1 MIKVTTTT
9 LPIPVKCILHGG
21 YQGRRKM
28 EEGHNETKEFAG
40 GNTSPRQHH
49 EQTKNVLGGKLTSCC
64 SDPVTGFLRD
74 GYCNTNLADHGTHVV
89 CAIITDEFLR
99 FTKSRGNDLGTPLPE
114 YQFPG
119 LKTGDRWC
127 LCALR
132 WKEACEAGVA
142 PLLDLKATHEK
153 ALEYISRDTLEKFR
167 ID

>member
-1 MIKVTTTT
+1 MKKEHDKT
-9 LPIPVKCILHGG
+9 
-21 YQGRRKM
+21 
-28 EEGHNETKEFAG
+28 EEFVEGDTFPK
-40 GNTSPRQHH
+40 QHH
-49 EQTKNVLGGKLTSCC
+49 EQTKNVLGTKLNSCS
-64 SDPVTGFLRD
+64 SDSMTGFLRD
-74 GYCNTNLADHGTHVV
+74 GYCNTNLADYGTHVV

-127 LCALR
+127 LCVLR
-132 WKEACEAGVA
+132 WKEAYEAGGA

-153 ALEYISRDTLEKFR
+153 ALEHISRDTLEKFR

>member
-1 MIKVTTTT
+1 MKEAHDKT
-9 LPIPVKCILHGG
+9 
-21 YQGRRKM
+21 
-28 EEGHNETKEFAG
+28 EGFIEDDTF
-40 GNTSPRQHH
+40 PRQHH
-49 EQTKNVLGGKLTSCC
+49 EQTKNVLGTKLNSCC
-64 SDPVTGFLRD
+64 SDPITGFLRD

-89 CAIITDEFLR
+89 CAVITDEFLR

-119 LKTGDRWC
+119 LKTGARWC